1 MPAFKWMGFEAV
13 NRKAARCQGQPS
25 KGKREQ
31 RKLWVNTRE
40 KCDSPEAHSAG
51 LTRVCYLPKGPR
63 GLMDGAL
70 TYPEASLCWTNG
82 T

>member
-1 MPAFKWMGFEAV
+1 MPAFKWIGFEAV
-13 NRKAARCQGQPS
+13 NRKAACCQGQPS
-25 KGKREQ
+25 KEKREHCQ
-31 RKLWVNTRE
+31 PSLSVRE
-40 KCDSPEAHSAG
+40 KYDSAGAHSVG
-51 LTRVCYLPKGPR
+51 LTCVPYLPKGPR